1 MARIGDVQS
10 YVLVLI
16 SRGVNSF
23 KEVVDTLHRFSI
35 PKSSVYTAIDELV
48 RKGLVIRNGDRIELS
63 SAGRELL
70 STAVSSIIRKV
81 RELTLALKLV
91 EAEFVDSEAIAM
103 LDPDTLQELK
113 ARLEELLRVIEESL
127 KSWKRIEV
135 E

>member
-23 KEVVDTLHRFSI
+23 REVVELLHSFSI
-35 PKSSVYTAIDELV
+35 PKSSVYTAIDELSK
-48 RKGLVIRNGDRIELS
+48 RGLVVRRGDRIELS
-63 SAGRELL
+63 EAGRNAL
-70 STAVSSIIRKV
+70 SLAINSILRKV

-91 EAEFVDSEAIAM
+91 ESELVDREVLEG
-103 LDPDTLQELK
+103 LDPDTLLELRK
-113 ARLEELLRVIEESL
+113 RLEELIKAIDDAL
-127 KSWKRIEV
+127 KGWKRIEV